1 MANENTSSLSADFV
15 DQIKN
20 GSDQGL
26 PIETILKRMSQD
38 EINAFVITQYNNL
51 SRQYKDLADQYKIVI
66 EHAKKNNKELIDRI
80 EHILSLMTANMAF
93 IKQLVQI
100 TDVTTARLN
109 EQEKMNSKQELA
121 FTNLVANQNKFSQC
135 LDNMSKNNVAIVK
148 AMEELKSKVDGH
160 DKFNAKVAILIS
172 IGTLVIGW
180 IMSGTNFSQIM
191 VLINEFLNKM
201 Q

>member
-15 DQIKN
+15 DQIKS

-26 PIETILKRMSQD
+26 PIDTILKRMSQD

-51 SRQYKDLADQYKIVI
+51 SRQFKDLSDQYQTVI
-66 EHAKKNNKELIDRI
+66 DHAKKNNKEIIDRI
-80 EHILSLMTANMAF
+80 EHILSLMTANMVF

-100 TDVTTARLN
+100 TDVTTARLG
-109 EQEKMNSKQELA
+109 EQEKMNSKQELTFA
-121 FTNLVANQNKFSQC
+121 NLVSNQNRFSQC

-148 AMEELKSKVDGH
+148 AMEDLKSKVDAH
-160 DKFNAKVAILIS
+160 DKFNAKIAILIS

-191 VLINEFLNKM
+191 VLINEFLNKAS
-201 Q
+201 

>member
-15 DQIKN
+15 DQIKS

-26 PIETILKRMSQD
+26 PIDTILKRMNQD

-51 SRQYKDLADQYKIVI
+51 SRQFKDLSDQYQTVI
-66 EHAKKNNKELIDRI
+66 DHAKKNNKEIIDRI

-100 TDVTTARLN
+100 TDVTTARLG

-121 FTNLVANQNKFSQC
+121 FANLVSNQNRFSQC

-148 AMEELKSKVDGH
+148 AMEELKSKVDAH
-160 DKFNAKVAILIS
+160 DKFNAKIAILIS

-191 VLINEFLNKM
+191 VLINEFLNKAS
-201 Q
+201 

>member
-1 MANENTSSLSADFV
+1 MANENTSSLRADFV
-15 DQIKN
+15 DQIKS

-26 PIETILKRMSQD
+26 PIDTILKRMSQD

-51 SRQYKDLADQYKIVI
+51 SRQFKDLSDQYKTVI
-66 EHAKKNNKELIDRI
+66 EHAKKNNKEIIDRI

-100 TDVTTARLN
+100 TDVTTARLG

-121 FTNLVANQNKFSQC
+121 FANLVSNQNRFSQC

-148 AMEELKSKVDGH
+148 AMEDLKSKVDEH
-160 DKFNAKVAILIS
+160 DKFNAKIAILIS

-191 VLINEFLNKM
+191 VLINEFLNKAS
-201 Q
+201 

>member
-15 DQIKN
+15 DQIKD

-26 PIETILKRMSQD
+26 PMETILKRMSQD
-38 EINAFVITQYNNL
+38 EINAFVLTQYNNL
-51 SRQYKDLADQYKIVI
+51 SRQYRDLADQYKTVI
-66 EHAKKNNKELIDRI
+66 EHAKKNNKEIIDRI

-109 EQEKMNSKQELA
+109 EQEKLNSKQELA
-121 FTNLVANQNKFSQC
+121 FANLVSNQNRFSQC

-148 AMEELKSKVDGH
+148 AMEELKSKVDSH
-160 DKFNAKVAILIS
+160 DKFNAKIAILIS

-191 VLINEFLNKM
+191 ILINEFLNKAS
-201 Q
+201 